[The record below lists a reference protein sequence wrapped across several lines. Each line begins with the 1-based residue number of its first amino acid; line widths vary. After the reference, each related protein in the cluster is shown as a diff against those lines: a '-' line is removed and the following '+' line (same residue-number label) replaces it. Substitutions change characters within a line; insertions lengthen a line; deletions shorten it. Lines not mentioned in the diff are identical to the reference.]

1 MLGADGSIIGVNLFA
16 YCDNNPVNKT
26 DPNGTFS
33 FGSAAIGALIG
44 GVVGAAAAA
53 ITGGNATD
61 IIIGA
66 FAEAAAGAIIGATG
80 NIEAA
85 KKTAEVVAYAGRTVG
100 SLINAAGAAM
110 SAKKNGASNAGV
122 AVVFGTSFALTYGA
136 VALSSKLS
144 PIPIASYVID
154 CTFGFAAALG
164 CSITSTVAAAA
175 NQETAVHDSVVGSS
189 NHSTSNGIKNSP
201 LFVS

>member
-44 GVVGAAAAA
+44 GVVGA
-53 ITGGNATD
+53 
-61 IIIGA
+61 
-66 FAEAAAGAIIGATG
+66 
-80 NIEAA
+80 
-85 KKTAEVVAYAGRTVG
+85 YAGRMVG
-100 SLINAAGAAM
+100 SLINAAGAAI